1 MCFPMP
7 CGGYIYRHA
16 FAFTCL
22 VVAACCFSIISM
34 MFQTFASFCSF
45 AGVIIT
51 CANALSAQSSH
62 LNYTTVTG
70 YFLQDDPST
79 NASVFDFTTTNFGL
93 LNRTYAVK
101 DAQHGRSQTQWQR
114 FAAQLST
121 LQRNASRDVQYK
133 LLFMGRHGEGFHNA
147 AESYYGTPAWNCYY
161 SILNGNAT
169 TTWADAHLTSPGEL
183 QATKVNQFWAAEIEG
198 QRIVTPQSFYT
209 SPLTRCLATAQL
221 SFDGLRLE
229 YPFIPTVK
237 ELLREGISGHT
248 CDRRSN
254 KSYIQG
260 NFPTYRIEQ
269 GFSEEDR
276 LWEPLH
282 GETSTDQDIRS
293 KTVLDDIFEH
303 DRNTYVS
310 ITSHSGE
317 IASLLRGRVPWLC
330 K

>member
-1 MCFPMP
+1 M
-7 CGGYIYRHA
+7 
-16 FAFTCL
+16 
-22 VVAACCFSIISM
+22 ISP
-34 MFQTFASFCSF
+34 TFASFSSF
-45 AGVIIT
+45 AWVVIT
-51 CANALSAQSSH
+51 CANAISAHPSH

-70 YFLQDDPST
+70 YFLQDDPNT
-79 NASVFDFTTTNFGL
+79 NATVFDFTTTNFGL
-93 LNRTYAVK
+93 INRTY
-101 DAQHGRSQTQWQR
+101 DADSKHVQSKTQWQR
-114 FAAQLST
+114 FATQLST
-121 LQRNASRDVQYK
+121 LQVNASRDVQYK

-169 TTWADAHLTSPGEL
+169 TTWADAHLTVLGES
-183 QATKVNQFWAAEIEG
+183 QANKVNQFWAAEIEG
-198 QRIVTPQSFYT
+198 QKILTPQSFYS

-221 SFDGLRLE
+221 SFDGLKLQH
-229 YPFIPTVK
+229 PFFPTVK

-254 KSYIQG
+254 KSYIQD

-269 GFSEEDR
+269 GFSETDL

-293 KTVLDDIFEH
+293 KTVLDDIFER
-303 DRNTYVS
+303 DRSTYIS

-317 IASLLRGRVPWLC
+317 IASLLRGGSHSSANANEEADFDKYSVINHSRSVQVL
-330 K
+330 